1 MDFLN
6 VTPFLAVEEA
16 KNDHWLEQMRINRD
30 RLLAASDWTQVADAP
45 VDQQAW
51 TAYRQQ
57 LRDFPA
63 TWTPGPVAA
72 FPLAPGEQPAPTVEE
87 VEAPAYVPDTRTFG
101 DANPDVNPDGL

>member
-1 MDFLN
+1 MNLSS
-6 VTPFLAVEEA
+6 PFDPEEVPSEW
-16 KNDHWLEQMRINRD
+16 WLERLRIHRD

-51 TAYRQQ
+51 AVYRQQ